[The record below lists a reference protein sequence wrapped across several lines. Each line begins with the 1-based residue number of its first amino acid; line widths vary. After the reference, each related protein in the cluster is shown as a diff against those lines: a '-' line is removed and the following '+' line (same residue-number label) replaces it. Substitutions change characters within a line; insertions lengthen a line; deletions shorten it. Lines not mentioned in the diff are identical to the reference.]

1 MCIRH
6 ILFIGKAVGLIC
18 HLNPTVVHRLVSCF
32 KYLEQNSN
40 TRPITWSKYN
50 NITNSNIK
58 QSSIEIH
65 FIHYCTWDTEGTTLI
80 YRRAN
85 LLTHQKVENNDYAH
99 YFFKGNCKLC
109 LNNWKKNCIY
119 NFETLKDLHYI
130 KVLHGCVYEN

>member
-18 HLNPTVVHRLVSCF
+18 HLNPTVVPRLVSCF

-50 NITNSNIK
+50 NITNLNIK

-99 YFFKGNCKLC
+99 YFSKGTANCVSKIER
-109 LNNWKKNCIY
+109 KTVYI
-119 NFETLKDLHYI
+119 TLKPLKTCI
-130 KVLHGCVYEN
+130 I